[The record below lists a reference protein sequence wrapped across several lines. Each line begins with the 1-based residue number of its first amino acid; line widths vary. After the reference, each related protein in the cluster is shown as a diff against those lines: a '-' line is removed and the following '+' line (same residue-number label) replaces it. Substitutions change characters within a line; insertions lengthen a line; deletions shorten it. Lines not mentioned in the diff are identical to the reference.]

1 MNARR
6 SLALIAA
13 AALVVASCTQKTETS
28 TTTGTATEAAAGQKV
43 KIGFINS
50 ITGPEAPI
58 GENLTNGVTLALE
71 DLKSKG
77 IDVQMIKEDDTG
89 KPEKAMAAF
98 EKMATRDQV
107 AGVVGPYT
115 SKCANALSKL
125 AEKYQVPL
133 LIPVAA
139 KADITRQGLNWVFRL
154 GSTSDDYATILFDMA
169 TSLGQAKTVAIIHEN
184 TDFGT
189 STAKSAVEYAKKRGI
204 NVVAQEA
211 YAPGSPDYRSTLA
224 SIKSKNPELV
234 FMVSYVADAILL
246 MRQSREMGLQPQAFL
261 GAGAGFATTAFAKE
275 TDISQNVFSSTQWT
289 GDVKWPGATEFAER
303 YRTRFGKEPTYHAA
317 NAYAS
322 MIVMAETALAAKD
335 DPKQTRE
342 LLKSGSWDGIMGPV
356 RFVDYEG
363 FTNQNKHQMLVEQIQ
378 GGKHETVYP
387 VEYAPKQPVYPFP
400 GWGK

>member
-1 MNARR
+1 MNAKRFLA
-6 SLALIAA
+6 SLAV
-13 AALVVASCTQKTETS
+13 AALLIPAGCGRKSETA
-28 TTTGTATEAAAGQKV
+28 TGTAAGSAATKKV
-43 KIGFINS
+43 KVGFVNS
-50 ITGPEAPI
+50 MTGPEAPI

-71 DLKSKG
+71 DLKAKG
-77 IDVQMIKEDDTG
+77 IEVELVKEDDNG

-98 EKMATRDQV
+98 EKMATRNGV

-125 AEKYQVPL
+125 AEKYRVPL

-139 KADITRQGLNWVFRL
+139 KSEITKQGLTWVFRL
-154 GSTSDDYATILFDMA
+154 GSTSDDYATVLFDMA
-169 TSLGQAKTVAIIHEN
+169 TTLGKPATVAIINEN

-189 STAKSAVEYAKKRGI
+189 STAKSAVEYAKNRGI
-204 NVVAQEA
+204 TVVAQEA

-224 SIKSKNPELV
+224 SIKSKNPDLV

-275 TDISQNVFSSTQWT
+275 TDISQNIFSSTQWT
-289 GDVKWPGATEFAER
+289 SDVKWPGATQFGER
-303 YRTRFGKEPTYHAA
+303 YQARFGKEPTYHAA

-322 MIVMAETALAAKD
+322 MMVMAETAVQAGGDAQK
-335 DPKQTRE
+335 TRE
-342 LLKSGSWDGIMGPV
+342 LLKAGQWDGIMGPV
-356 RFVDYEG
+356 KFLDYDG

-378 GGKHETVYP
+378 GGVHETVFP
-387 VEYAPKQPVYPFP
+387 PDYAPKQAVYPFP
-400 GWGK
+400 GWAK